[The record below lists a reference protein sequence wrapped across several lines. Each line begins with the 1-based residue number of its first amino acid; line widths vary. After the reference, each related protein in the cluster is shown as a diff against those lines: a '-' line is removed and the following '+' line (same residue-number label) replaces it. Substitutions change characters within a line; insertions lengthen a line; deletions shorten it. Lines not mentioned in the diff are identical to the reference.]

1 MARLSDLIKRGKV
14 PEKKQKE
21 EVKIRDLTSLKKE
34 KEEVVKIKQKEE
46 SSPEEIIEMDL
57 PAEGREEEVSEF
69 DLPTETKTES
79 KKEELFERPDVKS
92 LESITLP
99 SEEELAAP
107 SSEELEK
114 QKQIEG
120 LYTSS
125 YNFIEDVLNNLKR
138 KQRFTIEKG
147 LKIVS
152 EIVNTEKATSIL
164 YGKAVQGG
172 KDIPDNLAAHS
183 VNVCIYA
190 LILGKGANYSR
201 KQLIELGITAL
212 LHDIGMVFIPHE
224 IVEKNGKLTASE
236 IEKIRKHPYYTYKIL
251 QTLGEQYSWI
261 AKVAYQ
267 EQEREGGQG
276 YPRGLKGDEIHEYAK
291 IIGVVDVYEALT
303 HHRPQRKGYMP
314 HEAVKLLLG
323 TQKELFSN
331 EIKRLLLTKLS
342 CFPLGSYV
350 KLNSKAICR
359 VIEIN
364 EGSPLRPTVEIL
376 FDSQDRKLPKRK
388 VINLADAPLLYVT
401 GTVYESDLPHSKR
414 Y

>member
-1 MARLSDLIKRGKV
+1 MARLSDLIKQGKI

-21 EVKIRDLTSLKKE
+21 EVKIRDLTSLKEDKDE
-34 KEEVVKIKQKEE
+34 DVKITQEVATGT
-46 SSPEEIIEMDL
+46 EEI
-57 PAEGREEEVSEF
+57 SEF

-79 KKEELFERPDVKS
+79 KKEELFGKPDVKS
-92 LESITLP
+92 IESISLP
-99 SEEELAAP
+99 SEDKLSAP

-114 QKQIEG
+114 QKRIEN

-125 YNFIEDVLNNLKR
+125 YNFIEGVLNNLKR
-138 KQRFTIEKG
+138 KQRFTIDKG
-147 LKIVS
+147 LEIVR

-190 LILGKGANYSR
+190 LMLGIGVNYSR
-201 KQLIELGITAL
+201 KQLIELGITAI
-212 LHDIGMVFIPHE
+212 LHDIGMVFIPQE

-251 QTLGEQYSWI
+251 QTLGEKYSWI

-276 YPRGLKGDEIHEYAK
+276 YPRGLKGDEIHDYAK
-291 IIGVVDVYEALT
+291 IIGIVDVYEALT

-314 HEAVKLLLG
+314 HEAVKLILG

-331 EIKRLLLTKLS
+331 EVKRLLLTKLS

-350 KLNSKAICR
+350 KLNSKAICK
-359 VIEIN
+359 VVEIN
-364 EGSPLRPTVEIL
+364 EDSPLRPTVEIL
-376 FDSQDRKLPKRK
+376 FDSQRRKLSRKK
-388 VINLADAPLLYVT
+388 VINLADAPLLYIT
-401 GTVYESDLPHSKR
+401 GTVYESDLPH
-414 Y
+414 